1 MKNIKI
7 TIIGDKSV
15 GKTSFISRLA
25 SDQFQSKID
34 YNNFYYQ
41 VNEGIVYNFTLVDI
55 EKAEYIF
62 LMFDLANYDS
72 FDFVKNF
79 INLCVNNKN
88 TQKIIL
94 IGNKLD
100 LIKFVLEKDYDTHPI
115 YSQIS
120 KYLTFENI
128 IKYWNVS
135 ALTFSNYIKPLDSII
150 EDITSFSP
158 KNETPK

>member
-1 MKNIKI
+1 MMKNIKI

-100 LIKFVLEKDYDTHPI
+100 LIKFVLSVSLYIGSTYTKTG
-115 YSQIS
+115 STL
-120 KYLTFENI
+120 YLSLI
-128 IKYWNVS
+128 V
-135 ALTFSNYIKPLDSII
+135 PSII
-150 EDITSFSP
+150 LLIFIMQIIQIVLL
-158 KNETPK
+158 KLYIRI